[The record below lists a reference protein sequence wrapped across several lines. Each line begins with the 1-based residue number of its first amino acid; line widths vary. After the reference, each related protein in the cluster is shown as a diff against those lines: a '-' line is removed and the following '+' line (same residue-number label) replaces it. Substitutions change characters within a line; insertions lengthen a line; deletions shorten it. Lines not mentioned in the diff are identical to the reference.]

1 MSGSVIPRLIKKE
14 ITIVPIKI
22 EKNISNGRMPYYLLR
37 RIKKVLVIVN
47 KTPIQSLNLK
57 RIFKAIAVP
66 STS

>member
-1 MSGSVIPRLIKKE
+1 MSGSVIPRLIKKV
-14 ITIVPIKI
+14 ITIVPIKK

>member
-47 KTPIQSLNLK
+47 KTPIQSFNPK
-57 RIFKAIAVP
+57 RIYKAIAVP
-66 STS
+66 KTS